1 MSDPVVSIVVN
12 SFQTERYIATCLESV
27 LALRGPWPFEVIVI
41 DDCSTD
47 RSSEI
52 AEQFAARDERV
63 RVLRNP
69 VNVNAA
75 ASVNRAFAV
84 ARGRYIARLDSDDV
98 YRADFLEKTIPVFES
113 NPGVGLVYG
122 DIAMMDQDG
131 VPSRDANHLAARRL
145 GRPAICRELETL
157 MIENIIPAPATI
169 ARREA
174 WDAVLPVPAGRNFLD
189 WYCTLN
195 MARRWDFA
203 FVDAILADY
212 RIHPGNMHKAMT
224 REKYGEQI
232 TWLNLNEIFACED
245 FGGRRSEVKGRVFA
259 RNYLVLADKYFGF
272 GMNADARRCYL
283 GALRHQPRLALEQP
297 RMLRLLAASMIPRAW
312 YEGVKRALRTS

>member
-1 MSDPVVSIVVN
+1 MFEPVVSIVVN
-12 SFQTERYIATCLESV
+12 SFQTERYIAACLESV
-27 LALRGPWPFEVIVI
+27 LALRGSWPFEVIVI

-47 RSSEI
+47 RSAEI
-52 AEQFAARDERV
+52 AEAFAARDARV
-63 RVLRNP
+63 RVMRNP

-75 ASVNRAFAV
+75 ASVNRAFAE
-84 ARGRYIARLDSDDV
+84 ARGRYIARLDSDDL
-98 YRADFLEKTIPVFES
+98 YRPDFLEKTIPLFES

-131 VPSRDANHLAARRL
+131 VPSRDSNRLAERRL
-145 GRPAICRELETL
+145 GRPAITRELEPL

-174 WDAVLPVPAGRNFLD
+174 WDSVLPIPEGRNFLD

-212 RIHPGNMHKAMT
+212 RLHPGNMHKAMT
-224 REKYGEQI
+224 REMYGERI
-232 TWLNLNEIFACED
+232 TWLNLNEIFAHED
-245 FGGRRSEVKGRVFA
+245 FGGRRDEVRARVFA

-297 RMLRLLAASMIPRAW
+297 RVLRLLAASLVPRTL
-312 YEGVKRALRTS
+312 YDGIKQRLRGA